1 MLIPAMRVY
10 WEQAR
15 MRNLDR
21 DLGYLALQCM
31 LLEQSGQFVRTK
43 SGV

>member
-1 MLIPAMRVY
+1 MLIPAIRIY
-10 WEQAR
+10 WEQA
-15 MRNLDR
+15 NVYPDS